1 MQSVPDRLLEDN
13 DSDYNSMH
21 SDETGGGESELI
33 WFVTPDE
40 AEHILEG
47 EQILLHQTFIKRL
60 VIKIFIFL
68 WPTFTRVMDCRNKTN
83 PCRIHRIQF
92 PILLYYYSLQSRHL
106 LCGRTNLKLVW
117 PVGLFA
123 A

>member
-68 WPTFTRVMDCRNKTN
+68 WRKAAFTRVMDCRKKAN
-83 PCRIHRIQF
+83 PCMISRNSISSF
-92 PILLYYYSLQSRHL
+92 VNLL
-106 LCGRTNLKLVW
+106 
-117 PVGLFA
+117 
-123 A
+123 